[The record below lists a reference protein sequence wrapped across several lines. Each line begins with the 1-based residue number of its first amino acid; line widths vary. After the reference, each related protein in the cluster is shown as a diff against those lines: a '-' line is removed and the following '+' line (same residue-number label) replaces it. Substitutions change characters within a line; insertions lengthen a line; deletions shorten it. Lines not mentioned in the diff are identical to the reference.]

1 MRGFII
7 SCLKKIHHVI
17 PVPVRNIY
25 VYFINLI
32 KRLSYYYIPL
42 YTYSGK
48 EHKSGEPLKVAC
60 LVRDKTIPHYWMQR
74 LFQGNCRI
82 TRNKKLAVWNLAG
95 YFGRNREDYDLAIIE
110 INNPTR
116 KYTEADTGYLLHR
129 WLEMQINTRTFMKRA
144 KKNDIARRIRKY
156 QFRFEVRNTD
166 EDFKF
171 FHQRMYVPYIC
182 SRHKESA
189 VICDLKYFLD
199 IYRKKDAQ
207 LGFLMADDEP
217 VAGVFTEMRGDKL
230 RISASGILDG
240 REDIMRMGVN
250 SAIYFFI
257 VHDCLNKGIDSV
269 SIGGTSSI
277 LMDGLTRY
285 KLSLGAEAEDLQYF
299 YTQYLWLKPL
309 KNTEAVRSF
318 LKANPFI
325 NLCKEGLYRSV
336 FIDPSEY
343 EDKSIF
349 FKYLHLINCGNI
361 KGTRIYCFGNKAKIA
376 AWVEEE
382 GYADFEVMDFTV

>member
-1 MRGFII
+1 
-7 SCLKKIHHVI
+7 
-17 PVPVRNIY
+17 
-25 VYFINLI
+25 
-32 KRLSYYYIPL
+32 
-42 YTYSGK
+42 
-48 EHKSGEPLKVAC
+48 
-60 LVRDKTIPHYWMQR
+60 
-74 LFQGNCRI
+74 
-82 TRNKKLAVWNLAG
+82 
-95 YFGRNREDYDLAIIE
+95 
-110 INNPTR
+110 
-116 KYTEADTGYLLHR
+116 
-129 WLEMQINTRTFMKRA
+129 
-144 KKNDIARRIRKY
+144 
-156 QFRFEVRNTD
+156 
-166 EDFKF
+166 
-171 FHQRMYVPYIC
+171 MYVPYIC